1 MAGVSYIL
9 TSYNKAAYLPCVLE
23 SIAREQELTPGEVI
37 IVDDGST
44 DGSIDLCEQFA
55 VTRQHVTFVKQGDAG
70 VYAALNRAIPLAK
83 GKWLRLCDC
92 CSPLITRS
100 TEYLIDMATMDNADV
115 AYGRALP
122 YGPGPLSESELD
134 AVRPVSYAA
143 VLEPDSLLHLIQLMG
158 FSSARAIYRTARV
171 RQAAPLPEDLISCP
185 DFALTLRVAAG
196 GRLVKL
202 REPVCYGLAAA
213 GAAGSPQALTCH
225 QTIRILQA
233 SRRFLRRRH
242 RNAAIA
248 EFHKWARRKL
258 RADLHG
264 WRLQAQKAKLKA
276 LIAATRLGLCDWD
289 NALDTFASFYEPE
302 LAPVFRNRVRIRQ
315 Y

>member
-9 TSYNKAAYLPCVLE
+9 TSYNKAAHLPCVLE
-23 SIAREQELTPGEVI
+23 SIAREQAHTSGEVI

-55 VTRQHVTFVKQGDAG
+55 VTRQHVTFVRQRDRG

-83 GKWLRLCDC
+83 GKWLRLCDGG
-92 CSPLITRS
+92 SPLITRS
-100 TEYLIDMATMDNADV
+100 TDYLIEMATMDDADV
-115 AYGRALP
+115 AYGRAIA
-122 YGPGPLSESELD
+122 YGPGPLPESELD

-143 VLEPDSLLHLIQLMG
+143 VLEPDSLLHLIQIMDFNG
-158 FSSARAIYRTARV
+158 ARAIYRTARV

-185 DFALTLRVAAG
+185 DFALTLRVAANG
-196 GRLVKL
+196 CLVKL
-202 REPVCYGLAAA
+202 REPVCYALPAASSA
-213 GAAGSPQALTCH
+213 GAGQALTQH

-248 EFHKWARRKL
+248 EFYKWSRRKL

-264 WRLQAQKAKLKA
+264 WQFQAEKAKLKA
-276 LIAATRLGLCDWD
+276 LIAATRLGLYDWD
-289 NALDTFASFYEPE
+289 SALDTFASIYEPE
-302 LAPVFRNRVRIRQ
+302 LAPVFRNRIRQ
-315 Y
+315 G